1 MRSVREEKE
10 KEAIKEYRAWVDYG
24 IQETLKYPVKKTKE
38 TQDIW
43 VYKLTSTE
51 VPLKSK
57 APLEF
62 PTHIITWKHSPSEE
76 LS

>member
-1 MRSVREEKE
+1 MK
-10 KEAIKEYRAWVDYG
+10 KYCAWVDYG
-24 IQETLKYPVKKTKE
+24 ILETLKYPVKKTKE
-38 TQDIW
+38 TQEFHIW

-51 VPLKSK
+51 VPLKEK

-62 PTHIITWKHSPSEE
+62 PTHIITWKHCPSEE